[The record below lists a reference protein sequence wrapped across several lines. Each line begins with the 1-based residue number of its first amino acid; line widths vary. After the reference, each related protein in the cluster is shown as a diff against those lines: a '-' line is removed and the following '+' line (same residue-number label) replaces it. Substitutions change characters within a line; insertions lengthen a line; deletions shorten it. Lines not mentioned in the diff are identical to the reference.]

1 MPATSGLK
9 PTHHRNPA
17 KIDYTDPKWEWEPGK
32 GPIPGFANYVVEP
45 GQFQVP
51 DADARGTKYASGRDT
66 STVAIWGPMRARI
79 QPDPRTDP
87 STGRSRSEFFIH
99 MDVTNDGT
107 AGCIGVPP
115 AEVGKF
121 NQIMSLIAT
130 SKKNIK
136 LAVTY

>member
-1 MPATSGLK
+1 
-9 PTHHRNPA
+9 
-17 KIDYTDPKWEWEPGK
+17 
-32 GPIPGFANYVVEP
+32 
-45 GQFQVP
+45 
-51 DADARGTKYASGRDT
+51 
-66 STVAIWGPMRARI
+66 
-79 QPDPRTDP
+79 
-87 STGRSRSEFFIH
+87 